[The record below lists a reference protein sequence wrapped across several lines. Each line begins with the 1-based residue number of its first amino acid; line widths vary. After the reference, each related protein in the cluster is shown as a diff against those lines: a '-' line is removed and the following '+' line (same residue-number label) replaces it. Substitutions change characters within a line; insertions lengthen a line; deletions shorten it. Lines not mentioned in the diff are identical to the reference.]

1 MSRLANQR
9 PALEVRTEVNSEKK
23 APLLGRL
30 DSLRVLE
37 ASESG
42 MTRLIHDQFAKDYL
56 EELLSPFGAVQQARP
71 VLAEVREIDVWFSPH
86 PDTVPD
92 PALGLL
98 TQFMLTP
105 AIFEIYRNPVTEEQ
119 IGDCL
124 AKFFEVKRDGI
135 RHARREK
142 TSTDPGQIPTVWII
156 TPTASDGLLQGY
168 GADPD
173 PGWPEGIYP
182 LASALRTLIVVVHQ
196 LPRTP
201 ETLWLRLLGRGRVQ
215 QQAIDEV
222 EVLPATSPYR
232 WIVLELLSNL
242 RVNLELENESDP
254 EDRELVMRLSP
265 LYQQRLQAATQSGI
279 ERGARAER
287 VRMITSLLQLRHGS
301 LDEDLSRRIPTLATM
316 SPEEYTSFIL
326 QVSRED
332 LIAQVPVMDPD
343 RSES

>member
-1 MSRLANQR
+1 
-9 PALEVRTEVNSEKK
+9 
-23 APLLGRL
+23 
-30 DSLRVLE
+30 
-37 ASESG
+37 

-56 EELLSPFGAVQQARP
+56 EELLSPFGTVQQARP
-71 VLAEVREIDVWFSPH
+71 ILAEVREIDVWFSPH
-86 PDTVPD
+86 PDAAPD

-135 RHARREK
+135 RQARREK
-142 TSTDPGQIPTVWII
+142 TLLDPMQIPHVWII
-156 TPTASDGLLQGY
+156 TPTAADGLLQGY
-168 GADPD
+168 RADPH

-182 LASALRTLIVVVHQ
+182 LGSALRTLIVVVHQ
-196 LPRTP
+196 LPQTP

-215 QQAIDEV
+215 QQAIDEL
-222 EVLPATSPYR
+222 EALPENLPYR

-242 RVNLELENESDP
+242 RVNLESEDESDL

-265 LYQQRLQAATQSGI
+265 LYQQRLEAATQSGI
-279 ERGARAER
+279 EQGIEQGARAER
-287 VRMITSLLQLRHGS
+287 VRMITSLLQLRYGS
-301 LDEDLSRRIPTLATM
+301 LDEEISLRIPTLATM

-326 QVSRED
+326 QVSREE
-332 LIAQVPVMDPD
+332 LIAQVAVVDPD
-343 RSES
+343 HSEP